1 MSETELTLHQLQSIS
16 GGDSNTNWKK
26 ASYNL
31 KELSNSGG
39 LVSFNP
45 VIPDPMYFPRYWTD

>member
-45 VIPDPMYFPRYWTD
+45 VIPDPHVFSSLLD